1 MEQKKAREILA
12 ALAKPFAAEDLEWRL
27 QQTFSNNTRGLAI
40 PYVTNRAIQNRL
52 DDVLGPDNWYNDYKP
67 WHGTGEK
74 EAQLCGISI
83 YFEGRGFVT
92 KWDGAEDTDIEPVK
106 GGLSDSMKRAACQ
119 WGIGRILYSM
129 DGVFVDVTRKGKSY
143 VINSEE
149 RQNLDNAYL
158 AMLKRLGLTP
168 ASAGGIQ
175 SLLMPKEISDDKTS
189 DANPEPPKQQ
199 EQSQAGSTGAQ
210 PAENGR
216 SAAENPKQESK
227 SPAVQQSAQPQK
239 SQKSEQAAPYEYM
252 VFSATLQKG
261 MSGQNTQLVLSTP
274 DGKRINAFARGVHP
288 ALQAG
293 TRLTGTQLKMRKQ
306 DSVVFYLLEDYRIAL
321 PPQAA

>member
-1 MEQKKAREILA
+1 MEQRSSKDILS

-27 QQTFSNNTRGLAI
+27 QQTFSDNTRGLAI

-119 WGIGRILYSM
+119 WGIGRILYSI

-143 VINSEE
+143 VIKPEE

-158 AMLKRLGLTP
+158 GMLKRLGLTP

-199 EQSQAGSTGAQ
+199 DQSPADSTGTQ
-210 PAENGR
+210 MVENGR
-216 SAAENPKQESK
+216 STTEKQKQEST
-227 SPAVQQSAQPQK
+227 STAAQQSTQPQK
-239 SQKSEQAAPYEYM
+239 PEQAAPYEYM

-293 TRLTGTQLKMRKQ
+293 IRLTGTKLKMRKQ
-306 DSVVFYLLEDYRIAL
+306 DSVVFYLLEDYRIAI